1 MQFSSFSEFI
11 DMGGYGFYVW
21 LSFGTTALILSFLLV
36 SSKAGHQ
43 KIINEIAKRQ
53 QRDDKL
59 RQAREIRKQE
69 KRSIN
74 EVTE

>member
-53 QRDDKL
+53 QRDEKL